1 MKPTVIRNFY
11 STDLLKLL
19 QLQCEQLR
27 KSSQCEYDG
36 TIFFRKQVHNH
47 PMFKALHGF
56 IDSDFLFSVFGE
68 EVKKTYVYV
77 SMYDEGKG
85 ICPGHK
91 DRPQCK
97 YTIDLC
103 INQKEP
109 WAINVDGE
117 DYFLNP
123 GDALL
128 YSGTDHWHYREKIQ
142 ENNFCD
148 LAFFHFV
155 PINFEGE
162 LL

>member
-1 MKPTVIRNFY
+1 MTELFFLGNKFTTTQCLKRFTGSLIR
-11 STDLLKLL
+11 
-19 QLQCEQLR
+19 
-27 KSSQCEYDG
+27 
-36 TIFFRKQVHNH
+36 IFFFLSLGKKLKKL
-47 PMFKALHGF
+47 MFMFQCMMK
-56 IDSDFLFSVFGE
+56 
-68 EVKKTYVYV
+68 
-77 SMYDEGKG
+77 GKG
-85 ICPGHK
+85 FALAIK
-91 DRPQCK
+91 
-97 YTIDLC
+97 IDLNA
-103 INQKEP
+103 NQKEP